1 MINHNLA
8 KILREMSVLLEMKGE
23 NFKPQAYEK
32 AAHSVE
38 ILEQDAREIYK
49 DGGVKALEDIPGV
62 GKGIAERIEEY
73 LKTHHIKDYDKLK
86 KELPV
91 KIDELS
97 AVEGI
102 GPKMILRLYKELGI
116 KTRAQLE
123 EAAKEGKL
131 EGVEG
136 FGKKTEE
143 NILRSIGFLK
153 KEHGR
158 FVLGF
163 IMPQVRAIVDKIEK
177 VNGVEKAEFAG
188 SIRRMQETV
197 GDLDILVISKK
208 PSEVMDFFVSMP
220 EVEAV
225 YSKGK
230 TKSSVRLNLGMDADL
245 RVLPPESFGA
255 ALQYFTGDKYHNI
268 QLREIAI
275 KKGYKLNE
283 YGLFK
288 GKKLVAGRN

>member
-8 KILREMSVLLEMKGE
+8 KILREMSVLLEIKGE

-97 AVEGI
+97 AVEG
-102 GPKMILRLYKELGI
+102 L
-116 KTRAQLE
+116 
-123 EAAKEGKL
+123 
-131 EGVEG
+131 
-136 FGKKTEE
+136 GKKTEE

-220 EVEAV
+220 EVEA
-225 YSKGK
+225 K
-230 TKSSVRLNLGMDADL
+230 KSITSDG
-245 RVLPPESFGA
+245 F
-255 ALQYFTGDKYHNI
+255 
-268 QLREIAI
+268 
-275 KKGYKLNE
+275 
-283 YGLFK
+283 
-288 GKKLVAGRN
+288 